1 MKGLFKSKPRT
12 PADIVR
18 QTRDLLLY
26 ADRSKSLP
34 DLRESKR
41 EEKMAELSRNIR
53 DMKSIL
59 YGNSEA
65 EPVAEA
71 CAQLTQEFFR
81 EDTLRLLITCL
92 PKLNLETRKD
102 ATQLVANLQRQQVNS
117 RLIASDY
124 LEANLDLMNVLMEGF
139 ENMDLA
145 LHYGAMFRECI
156 RHQIVA
162 KYVLESEHVKKY
174 FDFIQ
179 LPNFDIAADAAATF
193 KELLTRHKS
202 TVAEFLTKNE
212 DWFFTDYNSK
222 LLESSNYIT
231 RRQAIKLLGDILLD
245 RSNSA
250 VMTRYV
256 SSRDNLRILMNLLR
270 EASKSIQIEAFHVF
284 KLFAANQN
292 KPADIINI
300 LVANK
305 SKLLR
310 LLADLKPDKEDERFE
325 ADKSQVLRE
334 IAALEPRDLA

>member
-26 ADRSKSLP
+26 ADQATSLP

-41 EEKMAELSRNIR
+41 EEKMAELSKNIR
-53 DMKSIL
+53 EMKSIL

-65 EPVAEA
+65 EPVTEA
-71 CAQLTQEFFR
+71 CAQLTQEFFK
-81 EDTLRLLITCL
+81 ENTLRLLIRCL
-92 PKLNLETRKD
+92 PKLNLEARKD
-102 ATQLVANLQRQQVNS
+102 ATQVVANLQRQQVNS

-124 LEANLDLMNVLMEGF
+124 LEANIDLMDILIEGY
-139 ENMDLA
+139 ENTDMA
-145 LHYGAMFRECI
+145 LHYGAMLRECI
-156 RHQIVA
+156 RHQAVA
-162 KYVLESEHVKKY
+162 KYVLESQNMKKF

-202 TVAEFLTKNE
+202 TVAEFLINNY
-212 DWFFTDYNSK
+212 DWFFAEYNSK

-231 RRQAIKLLGDILLD
+231 RRQAVKLLGDILLD

-250 VMTRYV
+250 VMTKYV

-270 EASKSIQIEAFHVF
+270 ESSKSIQIEAFHVF

-292 KPADIINI
+292 KPPDIVNI
-300 LVANK
+300 LAGNRN
-305 SKLLR
+305 KLLR
-310 LLADLKPDKEDERFE
+310 LLADFKPDKEDERFE
-325 ADKSQVLRE
+325 ADKAQVVRE
-334 IAALEPRDLA
+334 IAVLEQRDPA